1 MASTTNQRMAPANP
15 LARKVTATCSSI
27 SGGFAMTTAAT
38 HAKGSN
44 TADDGGILRGDERIV
59 DAGNGVVRAAGAA
72 ETLGS
77 HCDEGVCDLAIWVR

>member
-1 MASTTNQRMAPANP
+1 MAPANP

-27 SGGFAMTTAAT
+27 SGGIAMTRAAT

-44 TADDGGILRGDERIV
+44 TADDGGVLGGDERIV
-59 DAGNGVVRAAGAA
+59 NAGDGVVGTARAA

-77 HCDEGVCDLAIWVR
+77 HCDEVCL